1 MTKLLI
7 CFFGLFALHLHA
19 FMHHLPMNSRSLS
32 TAKELQKR
40 SIRLNM
46 IVVDQPEE
54 SKRPV
59 ISVGEYFTPP
69 QIDRTN
75 VIVTLVGQGILT
87 AMAFGSGAISST
99 NVLQNINFD
108 PESMKFAFTFGVLM
122 LGRFSTISTV
132 NSLIINQIF
141 LKRILVAGLI
151 TDRLP
156 GQFFES
162 TFRDTKVCL
171 FFINYRLD
179 GIFLDYLDAY
189 ENPQIIFIRTVLHAT
204 IARQEFFSDS
214 CGRNCFPCIL

>member
-7 CFFGLFALHLHA
+7 CIFGLFALHLHA
-19 FMHHLPMNSRSLS
+19 FMRHSPMNSKCLS

-40 SIRLNM
+40 STHLNM
-46 IVVDQPEE
+46 IVVDQPDE

-75 VIVTLVGQGILT
+75 VIVTLVGQAFLT
-87 AMAFGSGAISST
+87 ALAFGSGAISST
-99 NVLQNINFD
+99 NVLHEVNFD

-122 LGRFSTISTV
+122 LGRFSGIITE
-132 NSLIINQIF
+132 NSLILN
-141 LKRILVAGLI
+141 RISSKCFTVAGLI

-162 TFRDTKVCL
+162 TYRDTKVCL
-171 FFINYRLD
+171 I
-179 GIFLDYLDAY
+179 
-189 ENPQIIFIRTVLHAT
+189 V
-204 IARQEFFSDS
+204 
-214 CGRNCFPCIL
+214 